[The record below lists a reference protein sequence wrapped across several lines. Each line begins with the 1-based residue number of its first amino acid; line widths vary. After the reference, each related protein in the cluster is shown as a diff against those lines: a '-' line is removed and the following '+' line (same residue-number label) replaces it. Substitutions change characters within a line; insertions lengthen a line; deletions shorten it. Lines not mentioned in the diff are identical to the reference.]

1 MDNLYF
7 APRVQIYP
15 PEYSMSWDDEDF
27 EVPSAAKE
35 KPVLDSWDD
44 EFAEQDN
51 DEPVLESWDDDE
63 TEKKPK
69 PAAAKPKPAAPSKKK
84 TDPSKKVLLEIDTLD
99 EKTRKELL
107 KKAEVES
114 DLNNAADLFGGLG
127 VAEEHPRARA
137 ERERQQLEA
146 LSKPAALTKDT
157 PIESHPLFQNLE
169 TKKDYQNLRKAL
181 ATAITSTS
189 SNSLLNYSG
198 GLAIDLIRDISKPM
212 AIENIRQ
219 TVATLNVLI
228 KEKER
233 EERQARLARVKG
245 GTATGGAGKKK
256 AKAARANLG
265 GAFKKDND
273 IDMGNSNFDDFGD
286 DDFM

>member
-1 MDNLYF
+1 
-7 APRVQIYP
+7 
-15 PEYSMSWDDEDF
+15 MSWDDEDF
-27 EVPSAAKE
+27 EVPSSTKD
-35 KPVLDSWDD
+35 KPILASWDD
-44 EFAEQDN
+44 EFAEDANDAN

-63 TEKKPK
+63 AVSAGSGAGSGTASGPARAK
-69 PAAAKPKPAAPSKKK
+69 AAAPAKSKKNAK
-84 TDPSKKVLLEIDTLD
+84 QGSGKVLLEIDTLD

-107 KKAEVES
+107 RKAELES

-137 ERERQQLEA
+137 QRERDELLA
-146 LSKPAALTKDT
+146 LSKPAALSKDT
-157 PIESHPLFQNLE
+157 PLESHPLFADLE
-169 TKKDYQNLRKAL
+169 TKQDFQELRKAL
-181 ATAITSTS
+181 AAAITATAAKSP
-189 SNSLLNYSG
+189 LNYAGS
-198 GLAIDLIRDISKPM
+198 LAIDLIRDISKPM

-219 TVATLNVLI
+219 TIATLNALM
-228 KEKER
+228 KDKER

-256 AKAARANLG
+256 AKAAKANLG

-273 IDMGNSNFDDFGD
+273 FDIRDDDFQDFAD